1 MKPEVLVVDDDAD
14 TVDSLSDYLELKGY
28 TPTKTGTLK
37 EAAETMENG
46 HFDAILLDLNLPD
59 GNGLGWIEA
68 LREGHPH
75 LAIVVITGEGDI
87 PTAVDAM
94 RKGADTFLPKP
105 VNPQALS
112 VFLERGLE
120 VERLRRRDERQRRL
134 NADPDFFRGESP
146 AAEQA
151 WELAAT
157 AARNEA
163 AVLIQGETG
172 TGKGVLAKWIHDNS
186 DRSAEAFVEVNCSSL
201 RGDLLASELFGHR
214 KGAFTSAI
222 ENREGLIEYADGG
235 TLFLDEIGDMDLAVQ
250 AQFLK
255 VIEEHKFRRVGETKM
270 RRSEFRLICAT
281 NKDLGREAAEGRF
294 RQDLYYR
301 ICVFPIEVPPL
312 RLRRDDIPGLSQA
325 LLKALGQDRTV
336 ITEEAM
342 NRFQAY
348 EWPGNIREF
357 RNVLERACMIAGGQD
372 IRPAHLLG
380 LDQHGRSSGGG
391 AMPGDW
397 TLEAAE
403 GEHIRRALDHFDGRV
418 RETAHALG
426 VSRATLYRKTK
437 KYGLLGG
444 RDD

>member
-1 MKPEVLVVDDDAD
+1 VKPEVLVVDDDAD
-14 TVDSLSDYLELKGY
+14 TVESLAEYLSLKGY
-28 TPTKTGTLK
+28 EPTTAGTLELAQ
-37 EAAETMENG
+37 EAMEQG
-46 HFDAILLDLNLPD
+46 HFEAILLDLNLPD
-59 GNGLGWIEA
+59 GNGMGWIEA
-68 LREGHPH
+68 LREEHPH

-105 VNPQALS
+105 INPQALS

-134 NADPDFFRGESP
+134 STARDVHRGESP
-146 AAEQA
+146 AAARA

-186 DRSAEAFVEVNCSSL
+186 NRSAEAFVEVNCSSL

-222 ENREGLIEYADGG
+222 ENREGLVEYADAG

-255 VIEEHKFRRVGETKM
+255 VIEERKFRRVGETKM

-281 NKDLGREAAEGRF
+281 NKNLAREAEEGRF

-301 ICVFPIEVPPL
+301 ICVFPIEMPPL
-312 RLRRDDIPGLSQA
+312 RERRDDIPDLADELLRSIGQA
-325 LLKALGQDRTV
+325 RTG
-336 ITEEAM
+336 IGEDAM
-342 NRFQAY
+342 ARFLEY
-348 EWPGNIREF
+348 EWPGNIREL
-357 RNVLERACMIAGGQD
+357 RNVLERACMIAAGQD
-372 IRPAHLLG
+372 IRPEHLLG
-380 LDQHGRSSGGG
+380 LSHAGSDNGGH
-391 AMPGDW
+391 ARPGDW

-418 RETAHALG
+418 RDAAKALG
-426 VSRATLYRKTK
+426 VSRATLYRKAK
-437 KYGLLGG
+437 KHGLLEG
-444 RDD
+444 RGD